1 MIMPGATLGVLGG
14 DQLGRLFTIAAQRL
28 GYRVIVLDPD
38 PAAPAAAVA
47 DEHIFADYSDVAA
60 LERLGQRC
68 AAITVEY
75 DSVPVSALETLARLT
90 RVRPTPETVA
100 ICHDRI
106 LEKRFLAQNNAPV
119 APHAEIGTAAEVE
132 MAFARVGAPAILK
145 RARFG
150 YEGNGQAP
158 VATAEAA
165 RAAFDAF
172 AAFGAV
178 PAVLE
183 HKVPFETEI
192 SVVLVRGADGG
203 MAVYPPVENQHRH
216 GVLYRSIVP
225 ARIPAA
231 VAQQATAVAEHLARQ
246 LNYLGVLTVEF
257 FVQRNGELLV
267 NRLAPRPHTSGHFTL
282 DACATSQFEQQVRA
296 LCGMPLGS
304 TELLLSAVM
313 VSLLGEHWQQGAPDW
328 PGLLQ
333 IPGARLHL
341 YGKRATR
348 AQRKMGHV
356 TCVAHTIDGAFRHA
370 RTVEELLTAR
380 NAPAQ
385 RQTVPYAV
393 ASAGR
398 LVARG
403 PDVVE

>member
-14 DQLGRLFTIAAQRL
+14 DQLGRMFAVAAQRL
-28 GYRVIVLDPD
+28 GYRVMVLDPD
-38 PAAPAAAVA
+38 PEAPAAAVA
-47 DEHIFADYSDVAA
+47 NEHIYADYLDQAA
-60 LERLGQRC
+60 LERMGRSC

-75 DSVPVSALETLARLT
+75 DSVPVAALESLATMT
-90 RVRPTPETVA
+90 RVRPAPDTVA
-100 ICHDRI
+100 TGHDRI
-106 LEKRFLAQNNAPV
+106 LEKRFLAANNAPV
-119 APHAEIGTAAEVE
+119 ARHAEIV
-132 MAFARVGAPAILK
+132 VGADVERAFQSVGSPAILK

-165 RAAFDAF
+165 LAAFNAF

-183 HKVPFETEI
+183 SRVAFETEI
-192 SVVLVRGADGG
+192 SVVLVRGADGKI
-203 MAVYPPVENQHRH
+203 AIYPPVENLHRD
-216 GVLYRSIVP
+216 GMLVRSIAP

-231 VAQQATAVAEHLARQ
+231 VAQRATELAERLATQ

-257 FVQRNGELLV
+257 FVQRNGEMLV

-304 TELLLSAVM
+304 TELLQPAVM
-313 VSLLGEHWQQGAPDW
+313 INLFGEHWQAGAPNW
-328 PGLLQ
+328 PGLMR

-341 YGKRATR
+341 YGKRPTR
-348 AQRKMGHV
+348 PQRKMGHV
-356 TCVAHTIDGAFRHA
+356 TCVAPTLDMAFRHA
-370 RTVEELLTAR
+370 RMVDELLAGE
-380 NAPAQ
+380 
-385 RQTVPYAV
+385 AV
-393 ASAGR
+393 RAAS
-398 LVARG
+398 
-403 PDVVE
+403 

>member
-1 MIMPGATLGVLGG
+1 MFAV
-14 DQLGRLFTIAAQRL
+14 AAQRL

-38 PAAPAAAVA
+38 PEAPAAAVA
-47 DEHIFADYSDVAA
+47 NEHIYADYHDQAA
-60 LERLGQRC
+60 LERLGRSC

-75 DSVPVSALETLARLT
+75 DSIPVAALETLARMT
-90 RVRPTPETVA
+90 RVRPTPDTVA
-100 ICHDRI
+100 IGHDRI

-119 APHAEIGTAAEVE
+119 ARHAEIGTAGGVE
-132 MAFARVGAPAILK
+132 LAFQTVGSPALLK

-150 YEGNGQAP
+150 YEGSGQAP
-158 VATAEAA
+158 VASAEAA
-165 RAAFDAF
+165 LAAFNAF

-183 HKVPFETEI
+183 QKVAFETEI

-203 MAVYPPVENQHRH
+203 MAVYAPVENQHRH

-225 ARIPAA
+225 ARIPAV
-231 VAQQATAVAEHLARQ
+231 VAQRATELAERLAKQ
-246 LNYLGVLTVEF
+246 LNYLGVLTLEF

-304 TELLLSAVM
+304 TELLQPAVM
-313 VSLLGEHWQQGAPDW
+313 VNLLGEHWQQAAPDW
-328 PGLLQ
+328 PGLLN
-333 IPGARLHL
+333 IPGAHLHL

-348 AQRKMGHV
+348 PQRKMGHV
-356 TCVAHTIDGAFRHA
+356 TCLGPTLDIAFRHA
-370 RTVEELLTAR
+370 RTVEELLDTR
-380 NAPAQ
+380 
-385 RQTVPYAV
+385 RVPEGQQA
-393 ASAGR
+393 AS
-398 LVARG
+398 
-403 PDVVE
+403 